1 MQTIYLL
8 LWIYFDVNYI
18 YLQIHHHHVDMLC
31 RGAATDSGSPGQ
43 HIFELV
49 TWHTTKYGDPYSE
62 FVLCIW
68 PILSA
73 HTQQWTRTRSS
84 GQPFM
89 LRRPGSSWGF
99 GALLKGTSVVVL
111 KEERVLYIHSP
122 HLQFLPARDSNSQS
136 FDYESDS
143 LTIRPRL
150 PIVIFNRKMITL
162 DFSATTIV
170 LFQTHYYSSLRKAH
184 IHSGPPAGGGGV

>member
-1 MQTIYLL
+1 MCKQYTCSCEFIL
-8 LWIYFDVNYI
+8 
-18 YLQIHHHHVDMLC
+18 MLITFTYKFIIIMLIC

-73 HTQQWTRTRSS
+73 HTQQWTHTRSS

-99 GALLKGTSVVVL
+99 RCLAQGHLSRGIEGGESAV
-111 KEERVLYIHSP
+111 HS
-122 HLQFLPARDSNSQS
+122 LPPPTIPAGPRL
-136 FDYESDS
+136 E
-143 LTIRPRL
+143 LTIFRL
-150 PIVIFNRKMITL
+150 RVRLSN
-162 DFSATTIV
+162 
-170 LFQTHYYSSLRKAH
+170 H
-184 IHSGPPAGGGGV
+184 